1 MVDDVMQQVLS
12 GKNRQQIE
20 DALGPSLSTHYFKSS
35 GRDLI
40 YHLGPERGWFGIDSE
55 WLLIWL
61 DATGRFHRAKL
72 ATD

>member
-1 MVDDVMQQVLS
+1 MVDDVMRNVLP

-20 DALGPSLSTHYFKSS
+20 DALGPSLSTQYFGSG

-40 YHLGPERGWFGIDSE
+40 YVLGRERGWFGIDSE

-61 DATGRFHRAKL
+61 DAKGVFSRAKL